1 MRIAIVNDVALA
13 VEAVRRVVLGS
24 HEHQV
29 AWVARDGHQAVELC
43 GRDVPDLILMD
54 LIMPGMDGAEATR
67 RIMARTPCPIVV
79 VTASVNAHSSKV
91 FEAMGAGALD
101 AVNTPV
107 LDHPGA
113 GRGSEALLA
122 KIATIAKLIG
132 AGAGGNGATSLAHGP
147 GPDRPPRA
155 PLIAI
160 GASAGGPTA
169 LARVLG
175 ALPPA
180 FSSPLVVVQHVDP
193 QFASGLAH
201 WLGHHARL
209 RVRLAQDGDHPQPGT
224 VLVAG
229 REDHLVLNHRGRLG
243 YSRPPVDCSY
253 RPSIDVF
260 FQSLDRHWPGP
271 IVGVLLTGMGRD
283 GAAGLRALRDHGH
296 LTIAQ
301 DEASCAVYGMP
312 KAAAEIQAAAEIL
325 PLGKI
330 GSRLAALARNL
341 EVHV

>member
-1 MRIAIVNDVALA
+1 MRIAIVNDVPLA
-13 VEAVRRVVLGS
+13 VEAVRRVVLS
-24 HEHQV
+24 SQEHHV

-107 LDHPGA
+107 LQNPGVS
-113 GRGSEALLA
+113 RGSEALLA

-132 AGAGGNGATSLAHGP
+132 AGAGGNGATGLAHHP
-147 GPDRPPRA
+147 GSGRRPRE

-169 LARVLG
+169 LARILG
-175 ALPPA
+175 VLPPA
-180 FSSPLVVVQHVDP
+180 FASPIVVVQHVDP

-201 WLGHHARL
+201 WLGHHVRL
-209 RVRLAQDGDHPQPGT
+209 RVRLAQDGESPQPGA

-243 YSRPPVDCSY
+243 YSRQPADCSY

-260 FQSLDRHWPGP
+260 FQSVDRHWPGP

-283 GAAGLRALRDHGH
+283 GAAGLRALRGHGH

-301 DEASCAVYGMP
+301 DEATSAVYGMP
-312 KAAAEIQAAAEIL
+312 KAAVEIQAAAEIL